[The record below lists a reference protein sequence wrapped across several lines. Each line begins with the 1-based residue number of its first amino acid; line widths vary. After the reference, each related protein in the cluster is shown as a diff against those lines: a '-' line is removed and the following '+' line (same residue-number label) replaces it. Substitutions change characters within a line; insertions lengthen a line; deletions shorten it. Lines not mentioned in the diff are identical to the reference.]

1 MSDVPALPFSEECEK
16 CLLCSI
22 SRNPT
27 ILDEAEMGQKLFYIP
42 AHQIIFVHLV
52 GCYTD
57 SGTSDW
63 QLFRHSFRLKEL
75 AEVGGI
81 DYLSGIYGALVT
93 AANWKYYYD
102 ILRSFY
108 IRRTAILAADALKAK
123 MLEDSFGSEAEVR
136 EIAEKALTSIATR
149 NGNAQPEIPLARLI
163 REDHARTKLNGQANY
178 IEATPIRALNLAVG
192 GFIAGEQVVIAAE
205 TSYGKTTLA
214 LNIALHVALGPQKKK
229 VAIFS
234 FEMSQSDICK
244 RLTASGAAVPLRSLR
259 YNQTTS
265 EEEAKVENFYSSIPE
280 NRTIV
285 IEEGYSFDITEVVSR
300 CRRLKATGELDI
312 VIVDYLQLVNPAITR
327 EINRQREV
335 ADISRR
341 LKVMAGELKVVVIAL
356 SQLNE
361 SGRLRESR
369 AIGQDA
375 DIVLFIEDCKGDDSL
390 AKQIR
395 IGKARNGPR
404 DQKVPVTFYG
414 DYVTFSD
421 KS

>member
-1 MSDVPALPFSEECEK
+1 MSS
-16 CLLCSI
+16 
-22 SRNPT
+22 
-27 ILDEAEMGQKLFYIP
+27 
-42 AHQIIFVHLV
+42 
-52 GCYTD
+52 
-57 SGTSDW
+57 
-63 QLFRHSFRLKEL
+63 
-75 AEVGGI
+75 
-81 DYLSGIYGALVT
+81 
-93 AANWKYYYD
+93 
-102 ILRSFY
+102 
-108 IRRTAILAADALKAK
+108 
-123 MLEDSFGSEAEVR
+123 
-136 EIAEKALTSIATR
+136 
-149 NGNAQPEIPLARLI
+149 
-163 REDHARTKLNGQANY
+163 
-178 IEATPIRALNLAVG
+178 
-192 GFIAGEQVVIAAE
+192 
-205 TSYGKTTLA
+205 
-214 LNIALHVALGPQKKK
+214 
-229 VAIFS
+229 
-234 FEMSQSDICK
+234 SDICK

-265 EEEAKVENFYSSIPE
+265 EEETKVETFYCSIPE

-327 EINRQREV
+327 EVNRQREV

-361 SGRLRESR
+361 SGRMRESR

-375 DIVLFIEDCKGDDSL
+375 DIVLFIEDCKSDDSL

>member
-1 MSDVPALPFSEECEK
+1 
-16 CLLCSI
+16 
-22 SRNPT
+22 
-27 ILDEAEMGQKLFYIP
+27 LDEAEFAQNLFHIP

-57 SGTSDW
+57 SGTTDW

-75 AEVGGI
+75 ADIGGI
-81 DYLSGIYGALVT
+81 DYLSAIYGELNS
-93 AANWKYYYD
+93 AANWKHYYG
-102 ILRSFY
+102 ILRQMH
-108 IRRTAILAADALKAK
+108 IRRTTILAAEALKAK
-123 MLEDSFGSEAEVR
+123 MLEDSFESEAEVR
-136 EIAEKALTSIATR
+136 EIAEKALTSIAVR
-149 NGNAQPEIPLARLI
+149 NGTKSEVWLSKLI
-163 REDHARTKLNGQANY
+163 REDHTGTKLNGCSSY
-178 IEATPIRALNLAVG
+178 IEATAIRALNLAMG
-192 GFIAGEQVVIAAE
+192 GLIPGEQVVIAAE

-214 LNIALHVALGPQKKK
+214 LNMALHAALGPQKKK

-234 FEMSQSDICK
+234 FEMSSSDICK
-244 RLTASGAAVPLRSLR
+244 RLTASGAAVPLRALR
-259 YNQTTS
+259 YNETTP
-265 EEEAKVENFYSSIPE
+265 EQEAKVENFYDTIPE

-375 DIVLFIEDCKGDDSL
+375 DIVLFIEDSKSEDSME
-390 AKQIR
+390 KQIR

-404 DQKVPVTFYG
+404 DQKVPVSFYG

>member
-1 MSDVPALPFSEECEK
+1 MTDPLPFSEECEK
-16 CLLCSI
+16 CLLSSI
-22 SRNPT
+22 SRSPA

-81 DYLSGIYGALVT
+81 DYLSAIYGQLVT

-102 ILRSFY
+102 ILRSLH
-108 IRRTAILAADALKAK
+108 IRRSTILAADALKAK
-123 MLEDSFGSEAEVR
+123 MLEDSFGSEAEIR
-136 EIAEKALTSIATR
+136 EIAEKALTAIATR
-149 NGNAQPEIPLARLI
+149 NGPQTEIHLARLI
-163 REDHARTKLNGQANY
+163 REDHEKTKLNGSSSY
-178 IEATPIRALNLAVG
+178 IEASPIRALNLAMG
-192 GFIAGEQVVIAAE
+192 GLIPGEQVVIAAE

-214 LNIALHVALGPQKKK
+214 LNIALHAALGPQKKK

-234 FEMSQSDICK
+234 FEMSASDICK

-259 YNQTTS
+259 YNQTS
-265 EEEAKVENFYSSIPE
+265 AEEETKVENFYRSIPE

-375 DIVLFIEDCKGDDSL
+375 DLVLFIEDSKSEDSL
-390 AKQIR
+390 EKQIR

-404 DQKVPVTFYG
+404 DQKVSVAFYG